1 MMIPENLG
9 IVASGKRNIADGH
22 EYDRYFSSPKK
33 QDPYL
38 SYHGSTHDTIGYM
51 ADIIKSTTDQTAKI
65 APVLKG
71 KTRNETLKNIF
82 DFVFGHIQYKTDDPR
97 YEELRAP
104 ARAWADRKT
113 GVDCD
118 CYSIFIGSILYNLGI
133 PFALRMVKIHN
144 RPYFQHVYV
153 VVPKFGKEAD
163 LAKRSSYYV
172 IDPVLDTYNEEHP
185 FTEKYDHFMT
195 PIKYLDGL
203 AGDVPATPEAEL
215 FYSDEAAETPNN
227 NVIFFDGLDYY
238 ERVNGLGHLGSL
250 NGLSGLGFL
259 RKIWKGVKTAGKF
272 IKRIGKKAVK
282 KVVFKKDGTK
292 RGLFKALSKNK
303 GGSNTATAT
312 PIGTQVP
319 FTATAN
325 PAIAASQMAA
335 AYNPTVAQQ
344 AANSVTPDFMLNMAS
359 TLNKGSLTPDSILN
373 IAKSVMPD
381 NTLMKELLE
390 AKAEAKTKGAVNT
403 YEARKLAEDAVKA
416 SESEITSNVLEQV
429 DRINAGDKKVQMM
442 GMGLM
447 AVALTGLIVGTLVK
461 NRKPQTVAA

>member
-1 MMIPENLG
+1 MNLG
-9 IVASGKRNIADGH
+9 LVASNHREIASGH
-22 EYDRYFSSPKK
+22 EYDRYFPAPQKS
-33 QDPYL
+33 DPYL
-38 SYHGSTHDTIGYM
+38 SYHGSTHDTISYM
-51 ADIIKSTTDQTAKI
+51 ADIIRSTNDQTQKI

-71 KTRNETLKNIF
+71 KTRNETLKHIF
-82 DFVFGHIQYKTDDPR
+82 DFVFGHMQYKPDDPR

-104 ARAWADRKT
+104 ARAWADRQT

-118 CYSIFIGSILYNLGI
+118 CYSIFIGSILFNLGI
-133 PFALRMVKIHN
+133 PFALRMVKIHHRN
-144 RPYFQHVYV
+144 YFQHVYV
-153 VVPKFGKEAD
+153 VVPKYGKERD
-163 LAKRSSYYV
+163 LGNRNSYYV

-195 PIKYLDGL
+195 PIKFLNGL
-203 AGDVPATPEAEL
+203 AGDDAPAPVEL
-215 FYSDEAAETPNN
+215 FYSDEAAETPQN
-227 NVIFFDGLDYY
+227 NVVFFDGIDYY
-238 ERVNGLGHLGSL
+238 ERVHGLGGLGSL
-250 NGLSGLGFL
+250 NGLNGLGFL
-259 RKIWKGVKTAGKF
+259 RKLWKGVKAAGKV

-292 RGLFKALSKNK
+292 RGLFKALSRNK
-303 GGSNTATAT
+303 GATNSGTATAT

-325 PAIAASQMAA
+325 PAFAASQMAA
-335 AYNPTVAQQ
+335 TYNPTVAQQ

-359 TLNKGSLTPDSILN
+359 TLNKDTLTPDSILN

-416 SESEITSNVLEQV
+416 SESEITNNVLAQV
-429 DRINAGDKKVQMM
+429 DRINAGDKKLQMM

-447 AVALTGLIVGTLVK
+447 GVAVVGLLVGTLVHK
-461 NRKPQTVAA
+461 NRQNAAA